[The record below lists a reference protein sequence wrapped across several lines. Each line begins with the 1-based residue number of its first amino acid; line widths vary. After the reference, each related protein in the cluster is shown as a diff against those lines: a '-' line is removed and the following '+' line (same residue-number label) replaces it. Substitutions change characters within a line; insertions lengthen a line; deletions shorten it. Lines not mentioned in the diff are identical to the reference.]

1 MTKPHFTKLPLP
13 APARVENVPIGAQ
26 WLAGEGAGSWF
37 YISKAEN
44 NFEITRFSPEGKIEC
59 TGIFICNNAEP
70 FTIQEPYQ
78 FTHLSHCKT
87 VNIIQNNSTFT
98 FERV

>member
-1 MTKPHFTKLPLP
+1 MKQPHFTKLPLP
-13 APARVENVPIGAQ
+13 EPKRVETIPNQAQ

-37 YISKAEN
+37 YITNAEN
-44 NFEITRFSPEGKIEC
+44 GFEITRFSPEGKVEC
-59 TGIFICNNAEP
+59 TGIFKCKNAEP

-78 FTHLSHCKT
+78 FTYLSHCKT
-87 VNIIQNNSTFT
+87 VNIIQNSSTFT